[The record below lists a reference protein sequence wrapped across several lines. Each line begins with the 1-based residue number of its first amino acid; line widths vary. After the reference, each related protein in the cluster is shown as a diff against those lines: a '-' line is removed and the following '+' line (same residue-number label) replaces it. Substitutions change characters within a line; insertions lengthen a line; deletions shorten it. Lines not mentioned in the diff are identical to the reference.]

1 MPNIKRSDLLTD
13 SNHLEDSPMTAL
25 RIRRAFTLIELLVV
39 IAIIAILIGLLL
51 PAVQKVREAAS
62 RTRCNNNLKQ
72 MALAWHNHQSTLGS
86 CPTGGGYCCSGP
98 GNRTLKAGGVPADSK
113 TQNWGWA
120 YQILPY
126 IEQTALYTA
135 PNDSNARD
143 AAIAGATVSI
153 YFCPTLGAP
162 AKNELGYGMLHYGAC
177 GGSGFGDTYDGILV
191 PSAAFGH
198 GYRPTTTSL
207 TNIPDGTSNT
217 IMLGEKA
224 LNLVR
229 AQAGQSDCNND
240 EGWIDNWDND
250 TIVYGDF
257 PALRDASITNGYC
270 GDFDD
275 GTWSGSSFG
284 SAHPIGFQ
292 VAFADGSVRTL
303 SFDIKPQILWWL
315 STIADGHA
323 IPNNSY

>member
-1 MPNIKRSDLLTD
+1 
-13 SNHLEDSPMTAL
+13 MTTS
-25 RIRRAFTLIELLVV
+25 RTRRAFTLIELLVV

-72 MALAWHNHQSTLGS
+72 MALAWHNIQSTVGS

-98 GNRTLKAGGVPADSK
+98 GNRTWVRGIVGGTPADSR

-126 IEQTALYTA
+126 VEQEALYKNT
-135 PNDSNARD
+135 NDAQV
-143 AAIAGATVSI
+143 AAATPSI

-162 AKNELGYGMLHYGAC
+162 AKNDLGYGMLHYGAC
-177 GGSGFGDTYDGILV
+177 GGSGIGNVYDGILV
-191 PSAAFGH
+191 PSSVPGSTFPGQKLS
-198 GYRPTTTSL
+198 TSL

-217 IMLGEKA
+217 VMLGEKA
-224 LNLVR
+224 LNLVL
-229 AQAGQSDCNND
+229 AQANKSDCNND
-240 EGWIDNWDND
+240 EGYIDNWDND
-250 TIVYGDF
+250 TVIYGGF
-257 PALRDASITNGYC
+257 APLRDQDITYSYC
-270 GDFDD
+270 GDQDD
-275 GTWSGSSFG
+275 GTWSGSAFG
-284 SAHPIGFQ
+284 SAHPTGFQ

-303 SFDIKPQILWWL
+303 SYTIKVQTLQWL

-323 IPNNSY
+323 IPANAY